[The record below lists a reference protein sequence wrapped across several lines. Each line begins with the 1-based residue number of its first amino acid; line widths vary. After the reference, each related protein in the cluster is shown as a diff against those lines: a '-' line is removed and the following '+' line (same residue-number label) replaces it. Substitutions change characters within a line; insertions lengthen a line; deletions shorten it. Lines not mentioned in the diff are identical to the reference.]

1 MAAVGGLLDKNRRR
15 VRFIRRLGIVLC
27 RLIHSADAKY
37 GYPMKIALHGRP
49 FKAESLPAIQSFFDA
64 LVRQQVEVQLSTPYV
79 AVLAENGVNHTFEQV
94 YTDHTDLFDADF
106 IFSLGGDGTL
116 LDTVTQVGARQT
128 PIVGVNIGRLGF
140 LATVAPVKL
149 TETLHA
155 LSLGNYT
162 LDDRTLVR
170 LEASRDLFDGLNFG
184 LNEFTVTKT
193 DTSSMIIVHTHLNGQ
208 FLNSYWADGLLV
220 STPTGSTGYC
230 LSVGGPVVLP
240 HSQNFIIAPIS
251 PHNLNV
257 RPMVVEDTSEIT
269 MEVESRTNNFL
280 VSLDSRSRIV
290 EDKITLT
297 IKKER
302 FKARLVKMPDDY
314 FLNTLRSKL
323 NWGLDTRNW

>member
-1 MAAVGGLLDKNRRR
+1 
-15 VRFIRRLGIVLC
+15 
-27 RLIHSADAKY
+27 
-37 GYPMKIALHGRP
+37 MKIALHGRP
-49 FKAESLPAIQSFFDA
+49 FKADSLPAIQVFFDA
-64 LVRQQVEVQLSTPYV
+64 LVQQQAEVQLSATYA
-79 AVLAENGVNHTFEQV
+79 AVLADNGVAHPFERV
-94 YTDHTDLFDADF
+94 YDTPQDLLEADF

-116 LDTVTQVGARQT
+116 LDTVTHVGARQT
-128 PIVGVNIGRLGF
+128 PIVGINIGRLGF
-140 LATVAPVKL
+140 LATIAPSKL
-149 TETLHA
+149 TETLHS

-170 LEASRDLFDGLNFG
+170 LEASRDLFGGLNFG

-193 DTSSMIIVHTHLNGQ
+193 DTSSMIVVHTHLNGQ

-269 MEVESRTNNFL
+269 MEVESRTSNFL

-290 EDKITLT
+290 EEKMTLT
-297 IKKER
+297 IKKEKFR
-302 FKARLVKMPDDY
+302 ARLVKMPDDQ